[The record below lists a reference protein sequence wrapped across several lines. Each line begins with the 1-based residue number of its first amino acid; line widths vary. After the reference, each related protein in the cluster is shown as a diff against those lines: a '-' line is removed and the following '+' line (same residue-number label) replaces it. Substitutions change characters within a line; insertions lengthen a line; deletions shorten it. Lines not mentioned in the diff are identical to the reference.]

1 MIRELKY
8 FLFAASI
15 LCFLFFTIK
24 YYFSDKNIKRS
35 FILIDKIDEKINN
48 YENDLAILNSNTEN
62 IIEYVD
68 EPNKKK
74 KKYYFLDL
82 LNLND

>member
-8 FLFAASI
+8 FIFAASI
-15 LCFLFFTIK
+15 LCFLYFTIK
-24 YYFSDKNIKRS
+24 YYSSDTNIKRS
-35 FILIDKIDEKINN
+35 FILIDKIDEKITN
-48 YENDLAILNSNTEN
+48 YENDLVILNSNTEN
-62 IIEYVD
+62 IIESVD

-82 LNLND
+82 LRVND